1 MDHQRTAGLTHGRRL
16 PLATWGASA
25 GFAGGAL
32 VAAAVTGALVMTAQ
46 LDARSLLLTAVLG
59 GTAVAAVT
67 AAAALGAARGGRALR
82 AIGEVALS
90 REPGGSA
97 VRLRSAEFADLLAA
111 IEALHVR
118 IRVADDLAA
127 RYRRDAETASA
138 GMFELLSGLVA
149 AEEGTRG
156 QLAAELHDTVAQ
168 SLSGARR
175 WLADGEPGRAGEA
188 LAEAEEQT
196 RDVLARTRPA
206 ALRDGSLA
214 DAVRDLAADLEH
226 RFGLSVTL
234 NWPEEQRRLPL
245 VTAVTLFR
253 FFQETLR
260 NVAHHCDEAAATARL
275 ELHPDRVVGRVEDD
289 GPGFDPAAVRPER
302 GRHVGLGLLRERAR
316 LAGGRLQVRSGP
328 GRGTTVTLE
337 LPLPHPAP
345 TPPASLIPAGRLAEW
360 PARSPVAGTSNR
372 AGTMQRRDPLG
383 G

>member
-1 MDHQRTAGLTHGRRL
+1 MDQQRTDGLTRGRRL
-16 PLATWGASA
+16 PLAAWGAAA
-25 GFAGGAL
+25 GLAGGTL
-32 VAAAVTGALVMTAQ
+32 VAAAVTLAVVVTDHLA
-46 LDARSLLLTAVLG
+46 ARSLLVMVTLG
-59 GTAVAAVT
+59 GAAVAAVT
-67 AAAALGAARGGRALR
+67 AAAALGAARGGRVLR
-82 AIGEVALS
+82 VIGQVALS
-90 REPGGSA
+90 RQPSDSTS
-97 VRLRSAEFADLLAA
+97 RLRSAEFADLLAA
-111 IEALHVR
+111 IESLHVR

-127 RYRRDAETASA
+127 RYRRDSETASA

-168 SLSGARR
+168 SLAGARR
-175 WLADGEPGRAGEA
+175 WLADGESGRAGDA

-214 DAVRDLAADLEH
+214 DAVRDLAADLEN

-234 NWPEEQRRLPL
+234 KWPQEQRRLPL

-260 NVAHHCDEAAATARL
+260 NVAHHCDDAAATARL
-275 ELHPDRVVGRVEDD
+275 ELLPDRVVARVDDD

-316 LAGGRLQVRSGP
+316 LAGGRLQVRSVP

-337 LPLPHPAP
+337 LPVPHPD
-345 TPPASLIPAGRLAEW
+345 PASAVTPVPAVRAPEW
-360 PARSPVAGTSNR
+360 PGRSPVASGSSR
-372 AGTMQRRDPLG
+372 AGTVQRRDPLG